1 MARRANIIID
11 AKKLDIY
18 KALLEEIKAK
28 GYPID
33 ENTTTIKIHAL
44 AEYKETIYKDLGK
57 LEDRLNNYIA
67 INGNKRV
74 SKNELCKILRISRPT
89 LNRWIKKGFISWD
102 YFGASFDLL
111 QQWLLILRGGRPDDS
126 KMLEREFWGDCL
138 LDVFGTDKE
147 KSPPISLIDISCS
160 RIDSICLFCKTYRRI
175 INHESQMFDVA
186 SVRECEKQHDGPWAE
201 FWNTCDAIRA
211 TTETIRWFKMSYQ
224 RIKYKKHNNYGFPA
238 TINLMSFLQQIKLI
252 KNNL

>member
-74 SKNELCKILRISRPT
+74 
-89 LNRWIKKGFISWD
+89 
-102 YFGASFDLL
+102 A
-111 QQWLLILRGGRPDDS
+111 
-126 KMLEREFWGDCL
+126 
-138 LDVFGTDKE
+138 
-147 KSPPISLIDISCS
+147 
-160 RIDSICLFCKTYRRI
+160 
-175 INHESQMFDVA
+175 
-186 SVRECEKQHDGPWAE
+186 
-201 FWNTCDAIRA
+201 
-211 TTETIRWFKMSYQ
+211 KMSYV
-224 RIKYKKHNNYGFPA
+224 KFFVYPVPH
-238 TINLMSFLQQIKLI
+238 
-252 KNNL
+252 